1 MEHQAKSSR
10 LQLSR
15 QDAIVIKLQEEV
27 DQQKRRHHEL
37 QAQLRE
43 SEIKMVNMEG
53 KLKDE
58 RLMSRITEAENSQLV
73 AELRQQI
80 STLEFQKQ
88 EIVTLDNLDNLNI
101 EDNSDEEEEEDTT
114 SSSLSGINKNHS
126 LMSTSSSSL
135 KLDSPKL

>member
-1 MEHQAKSSR
+1 M
-10 LQLSR
+10 
-15 QDAIVIKLQEEV
+15 
-27 DQQKRRHHEL
+27 

-80 STLEFQKQ
+80 SSLEFQKQ

-101 EDNSDEEEEEDTT
+101 EDNSDEEDEEDTS

-126 LMSTSSSSL
+126 SMSTSTSSL

>member
-1 MEHQAKSSR
+1 M
-10 LQLSR
+10 
-15 QDAIVIKLQEEV
+15 
-27 DQQKRRHHEL
+27 

-88 EIVTLDNLDNLNI
+88 EIVTLDNLDNLDI
-101 EDNSDEEEEEDTT
+101 EDNSDDEEEDTT

-126 LMSTSSSSL
+126 LMSTSTSSL